1 MYCPKCAKEN
11 PEGQRFC
18 PSCGAN
24 LQNVAQAI
32 EGQFSPFGN
41 FASIAKLGGNLA
53 TLIYSLLIIA
63 IGVVFT
69 VVGSKIFDLKILTTI
84 GTLIS
89 LLGVGLIGL
98 KGVLMIVGQA
108 GLLEESDRQ
117 SPSALAA
124 AAERRIKK
132 EEKRLSAK
140 QQQALPTGQPIS
152 VTEHTTRRLE
162 AEVFEKPR
170 TTQPH

>member
-1 MYCPKCAKEN
+1 M
-11 PEGQRFC
+11 
-18 PSCGAN
+18 
-24 LQNVAQAI
+24 V
-32 EGQFSPFGN
+32 
-41 FASIAKLGGNLA
+41 
-53 TLIYSLLIIA
+53 
-63 IGVVFT
+63 
-69 VVGSKIFDLKILTTI
+69 
-84 GTLIS
+84 
-89 LLGVGLIGL
+89 
-98 KGVLMIVGQA
+98 VGQA

-124 AAERRIKK
+124 TAEQRMKQ

-140 QQQALPTGQPIS
+140 QQQALPIS